1 MDSKY
6 EVRIGVH
13 DPPPQNQTTIIIGS
27 TTSADRGGLYIN
39 NGDPMQ
45 TATAIRTAAVSLGH
59 YLSALPK

>member
-1 MDSKY
+1 MSNS
-6 EVRIGVH
+6 
-13 DPPPQNQTTIIIGS
+13 PPPQIRQPLS
-27 TTSADRGGLYIN
+27 LELQPDRGGLYIN